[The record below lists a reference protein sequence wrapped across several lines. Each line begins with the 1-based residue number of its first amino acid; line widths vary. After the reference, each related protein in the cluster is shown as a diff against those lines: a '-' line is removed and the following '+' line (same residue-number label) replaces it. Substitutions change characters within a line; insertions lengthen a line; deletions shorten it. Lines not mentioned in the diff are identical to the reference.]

1 MIYAEGKI
9 VQENFKNPN
18 LKVRFAPAPTGLMH
32 IGNIRTAL
40 INFLMAKQK
49 NGIFVLRIE
58 DTDPSRN
65 YDPEGKKILE
75 HLNWLSLNYD
85 EGPVEGGPHA
95 PYFQSKRNELYL
107 EKLNELKI

>member
-49 NGIFVLRIE
+49 KR
-58 DTDPSRN
+58 
-65 YDPEGKKILE
+65 
-75 HLNWLSLNYD
+75 
-85 EGPVEGGPHA
+85 
-95 PYFQSKRNELYL
+95 YFCFKNRGHRPFT
-107 EKLNELKI
+107 